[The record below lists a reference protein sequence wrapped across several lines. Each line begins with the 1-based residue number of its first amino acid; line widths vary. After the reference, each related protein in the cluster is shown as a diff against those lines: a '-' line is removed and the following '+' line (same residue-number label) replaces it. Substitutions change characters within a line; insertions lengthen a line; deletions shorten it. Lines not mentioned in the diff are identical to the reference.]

1 MEFNMGRKIRL
12 ITFLRVSALFAML
25 AFSGLASAKS
35 VYVLPDVNTSPA
47 RLEAYNVN
55 PDGTLT
61 FQTTQDL
68 PTGGGTVGLGID
80 TTSKKLFVTQEG
92 SGAFTIVDAT
102 TMAVLGTEVAAG
114 ASNLAGIVVDQATN
128 RVYTVDRSTAN
139 LYVYDWNAATNT
151 LTPVAGQ
158 APVALAGAT
167 GIYGLALDSI
177 NNVLYIAD
185 YDGNQVRGY
194 STGALGGA
202 SVTNFAVAH
211 PPVGIAV
218 DAPSGFVYTVTPT
231 AGCSTASSPL
241 QLLSKYDLAT
251 STETAT
257 NMGHGGAGV
266 AVDPATGLVYVTA
279 ACSVDDLSVWNTTAA
294 TFVQTYTTGNIGNPV
309 GLVVPEIEVS
319 YRTPAIPT
327 LSEWAMILLI
337 MLLMTV
343 GLVKA
348 RRRS

>member
-1 MEFNMGRKIRL
+1 MGKKFNV
-12 ITFLRVSALFAML
+12 TSFLRMCVLFITL
-25 AFSGLASAKS
+25 AFSGLATAKS
-35 VYVLPDVNTSPA
+35 VYVLPNVNTSPA
-47 RLEAYNVN
+47 RLEAYNIN
-55 PDGTLT
+55 ADGTLT

-80 TTSKKLFVTQEG
+80 TTSKKIFVTQEG
-92 SGAFTIVDAT
+92 SGTFTIVDAT

-128 RVYTVDRSTAN
+128 RVYTVDRNTAN

-151 LTPVAGQ
+151 LTPVAGL
-158 APVALAGAT
+158 APVALDGAT

-185 YDGNQVRGY
+185 YVGNQVRGY
-194 STGALGGA
+194 STGDLGA
-202 SVTNFAVAH
+202 AAVTNFTVSH

-218 DAPSGFVYTVTPT
+218 DAPNGFVYTVTPT

-251 STETAT
+251 NTETTT

-294 TFVQTYTTGNIGNPV
+294 TFVQIDTTGNIGNPV
-309 GLVVPEIEVS
+309 GVVVPEIEVS

-327 LSEWAMILLI
+327 LSEWALITLAVLLGFI
-337 MLLMTV
+337 
-343 GLVKA
+343 GLVG
-348 RRRS
+348 RRRRV